1 MTRSVPVVDLI
12 LVGGGLANGLIAW
25 RLARRRPDIRM
36 LVLEATHELGGN
48 HTWCFHDDDLTSD
61 QRRWIGDLVAHRWE
75 AYDVAFPGFS
85 RSIQSGYNAITAERF
100 RERIAAALGDRV
112 RYGAAVSEVAPTA
125 VRLASGETIEGAAVV
140 DGRGARP
147 SQHMAL
153 RFQKFLG
160 RELELERPHGLDR
173 PLVMDANV
181 AQVDGYRF
189 VYVLPLAPERVLVED
204 TYYANDSVLD
214 ALALRRR
221 IASYA
226 ADRGWRVR
234 RVVREEHG
242 VLPIT
247 LAGDVAAFWNEAHGV
262 SRSGLA
268 GGFFHPT
275 TGYSLPDAVKLADFV
290 AGLEDQSAPALF
302 AAFRAHAQS
311 QWRARR
317 FYRGLNRMLFLA
329 AHPDKRYRILRRF
342 YGLPDSLIRRFYA
355 AEATALDKMRIL
367 AGKPPVSI
375 VPALRALAARDLRES
390 AQ

>member
-1 MTRSVPVVDLI
+1 MRSVPVIDLV

-25 RLARRRPDIRM
+25 RLAHRRPEIRV
-36 LVLEATHELGGN
+36 LVLEASHELGGN

-61 QRRWIGDLVAHRWE
+61 QHRWIGELVAHRWE

-85 RSIQSGYNAITAERF
+85 RSIRSGYSAITSERF
-100 RERIAAALGDRV
+100 RERIAAALGQRI
-112 RYGAAVSEVAPTA
+112 RYAAAVSEVAPTA
-125 VRLASGETIEGAAVV
+125 VRLASGETIEAAAVV

-147 SQHMAL
+147 SRHMAL
-153 RFQKFLG
+153 GFQKFLG
-160 RELELERPHGLDR
+160 QELALERPHGLDR
-173 PLVMDANV
+173 PLVMDADV
-181 AQVDGYRF
+181 AQADGYRF
-189 VYVLPLAPERVLVED
+189 VYVLPLAPDRVLVED
-204 TYYANDSVLD
+204 TYYADGPMLD
-214 ALALRRR
+214 ALTLRTR

-234 RVVREEHG
+234 HVVREERG

-247 LAGDVAAFWNEAHGV
+247 LAGDVAAFWDEANGV
-262 SRSGLA
+262 ARSGLA

-275 TGYSLPDAVKLADFV
+275 TGYSLPDAVRLADLV
-290 AGLEDQSAPALF
+290 AALDDLSAPALF
-302 AAFRAHAQS
+302 AALRAHAQS

-329 AHPDKRYRILRRF
+329 ARPDRRYRILRRF
-342 YGLPDSLIRRFYA
+342 YGLPEPLVRRFYA
-355 AEATALDKMRIL
+355 AETTALDKMRIL

-375 VPALRALAARDLRES
+375 VPALKALAAGDLQRI